1 MCGTSVFRL
10 IGFPDGAFLGT
21 CKLPVPC
28 CKARS
33 FPSFGRM
40 LTLVALLTLVS
51 VASSAISDCRYTY
64 TPCSCYWLSSCD
76 SIACGWT
83 VAEGG
88 SKWEQYLRYTF
99 DDWEKLELGKK
110 CYISVS
116 GRYSYS
122 GSRQV
127 TSIPIGTPTVSGD
140 CRAIPASEVLFL
152 SSEFTFDYTVENNGV
167 VSLTSST
174 TQDTLRLFPD
184 KCPPSVDPRIAI
196 LVSVLGALGVAI
208 LGFVCWRRK
217 RARMTERGG
226 QMISAP
232 TYDMGLNEA
241 FISAAQPSSQSPVV
255 AVNMP
260 ATSPVFGAD
269 AKPQVAAHMSEQQAI
284 ISELRACGK
293 QSLPKAELLSTPN
306 FQALIVRLGTAQHEL
321 RELLKEGSLRPDDAK
336 LLLRQSQ
343 LMLQLLSELTEGVD
357 ADSHSSGS
365 LPPRYTVDNPQQP
378 IIINTISTTSPVF
391 GVDGKPIIINTIS
404 TTTPVFGADGK
415 PMFHNHVIL
424 DLD

>member
-1 MCGTSVFRL
+1 LRFTFNDGTS
-10 IGFPDGAFLGT
+10 
-21 CKLPVPC
+21 K
-28 CKARS
+28 
-33 FPSFGRM
+33 
-40 LTLVALLTLVS
+40 
-51 VASSAISDCRYTY
+51 Y
-64 TPCSCYWLSSCD
+64 CD
-76 SIACGWT
+76 FS
-83 VAEGG
+83 
-88 SKWEQYLRYTF
+88 Y
-99 DDWEKLELGKK
+99 
-110 CYISVS
+110 S

-122 GSRQV
+122 GGASQV
-127 TSIPIGTPTVSGD
+127 TQIPIGTPTVSGD
-140 CRAIPASEVLFL
+140 SSCFAIPGSEV
-152 SSEFTFDYTVENNGV
+152 TFDYTVENNGV

-174 TQDTLRLFPD
+174 TQATLRFYPD
-184 KCPPSVDPRIAI
+184 ACPLSDGAGITIGVSV
-196 LVSVLGALGVAI
+196 LVSVLGVAI

-226 QMISAP
+226 QLISAP
-232 TYDMGLNEA
+232 TFDMGLNEA

-260 ATSPVFGAD
+260 ATTPAAASQAPIINTIPTSPVFGAI
-269 AKPQVAAHMSEQQAI
+269 PQVAAHMSEQQAI

-321 RELLKEGSLRPDDAK
+321 RELTKEGSLRPDDAK

-365 LPPRYTVDNPQQP
+365 PPPRYTVDNTQQP
-378 IIINTISTTSPVF
+378 IIINTIP
-391 GVDGKPIIINTIS
+391 
-404 TTTPVFGADGK
+404 TTTPVFGADTK
-415 PMFHNHVIL
+415 PVFHNHVVL

>member
-1 MCGTSVFRL
+1 
-10 IGFPDGAFLGT
+10 
-21 CKLPVPC
+21 
-28 CKARS
+28 
-33 FPSFGRM
+33 M

-51 VASSAISDCRYTY
+51 VASSAIPDCSYTY
-64 TPCSCYWLSSCD
+64 TPCSCTGSLSCT
-76 SIACGWT
+76 SITCGWT

-88 SKWEQYLRYTF
+88 SKWEQKLRFTF
-99 DDWEKLELGKK
+99 DDREKQDFGKK
-110 CYISVS
+110 CVISVS

-140 CRAIPASEVLFL
+140 CYAIPASEVTL
-152 SSEFTFDYTVENNGV
+152 DYTVENNGV

-226 QMISAP
+226 QLISAP
-232 TYDMGLNEA
+232 TFDMGLNEA

-306 FQALIVRLGTAQHEL
+306 FQALIVRLGTANREL

-365 LPPRYTVDNPQQP
+365 PPPRYTVDNTQQP
-378 IIINTISTTSPVF
+378 IIINTIPTTSPVF
-391 GVDGKPIIINTIS
+391 GADTKP
-404 TTTPVFGADGK
+404 V
-415 PMFHNHVIL
+415 FHNHVVL

>member
-1 MCGTSVFRL
+1 VQST
-10 IGFPDGAFLGT
+10 I
-21 CKLPVPC
+21 LPLVR
-28 CKARS
+28 A
-33 FPSFGRM
+33 M

-51 VASSAISDCRYTY
+51 VASSAISDCTYTY
-64 TPCSCYWLSSCD
+64 TPCSCTGSLSCT
-76 SIACGWT
+76 SITCYWT
-83 VAEGG
+83 VAKGG
-88 SKWEQYLRYTF
+88 SKWEQELRFTF
-99 DDWEKLELGKK
+99 DDREKQVFNKY
-110 CYISVS
+110 CDISAN

-127 TSIPIGTPTVSGD
+127 TSIPIGTPTVSGYSS
-140 CRAIPASEVLFL
+140 CRAIPASEV
-152 SSEFTFDYTVENNGV
+152 TFDYTVENNGV

-174 TQDTLRLFPD
+174 TQDTLRLFPH
-184 KCPPSVDPRIAI
+184 KCPPSVDPGIAI

-226 QMISAP
+226 QLISAP
-232 TYDMGLNEA
+232 TYEMGLNEA

-306 FQALIVRLGTAQHEL
+306 FQALIVRLGTANREL

-365 LPPRYTVDNPQQP
+365 PPPRYTVDNPQQP
-378 IIINTISTTSPVF
+378 IIINTIPTTTPVF

-415 PMFHNHVIL
+415 PVFHNHVIL